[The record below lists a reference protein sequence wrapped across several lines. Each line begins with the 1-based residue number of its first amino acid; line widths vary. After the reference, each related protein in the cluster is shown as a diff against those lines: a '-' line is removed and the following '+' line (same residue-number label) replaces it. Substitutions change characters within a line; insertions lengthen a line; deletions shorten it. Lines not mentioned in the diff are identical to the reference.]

1 MDLSEAAL
9 LASRL
14 YFCVYIPPVKDRGII
29 VSLKSLFFFFFPN
42 SNIINFLF
50 FLFTSIK
57 IHVPKY

>member
-29 VSLKSLFFFFFPN
+29 VSLKSLFFFFSN